1 MRSIFF
7 GGGTPSLMRPQTVQ
21 SVIDAVAANWSV
33 EPDAEIT
40 LEANPTSVEAGRF
53 RGYRAA
59 GVNRLSI
66 GVQALDDADL
76 KALGRRHDV
85 AEAVEAVRIAA
96 SIFPRYSFDL
106 IYARPGQSEKAWR
119 AELREAIKL
128 AGEHLSLY
136 QLTIEPETIFERL
149 WRAGKLA
156 IPDEDL
162 ARALFDATQ
171 EIAEDAGL
179 PAYEVSNHARPGAE
193 SRHNLVYWRYGEY
206 AGVGPG
212 AHGRLIT
219 PEGRRAQATEK
230 HPEMWLTQVESEGH
244 GLIENAPLSAEE
256 QGDEF
261 LLMGLRLREGVDRA
275 RFEALER
282 ASAASSARST
292 TSPPR
297 ASSKRTRPGASG
309 SRTSACRCSIR
320 SSRTWRPERGGEGE
334 RGGDGGEPS
343 GAAGAA
349 AEPAEAGA
357 IFGRDGVLSRA
368 CVTIFRRLVA
378 RRRRR
383 PPADAGSLMG
393 WASRRRNPAPT

>member
-1 MRSIFF
+1 VRATPIDEERFVAALSAELAHRAAATPGRTVRSIFF
-7 GGGTPSLMRPQTVQ
+7 GGGTPSLMRPQAVQ

-33 EPDAEIT
+33 EADAEIT

-59 GVNRLSI
+59 GVNRLSL

-96 SIFPRYSFDL
+96 SIFPRTSFDL

-119 AELREAIKL
+119 AELSRAMKL

-136 QLTIEPETIFERL
+136 QLTIEPETIFEGL
-149 WRAGKLA
+149 WRAGKLT
-156 IPDEDL
+156 IPDEEL

-171 EIAEDAGL
+171 EIAEAAGL

-212 AHGRLIT
+212 AHGRLVT

-244 GLIENAPLSAEE
+244 GLVENAPLTAEE

-275 RFEALER
+275 RFEAL
-282 ASAASSARST
+282 SG
-292 TSPPR
+292 
-297 ASSKRTRPGASG
+297 RPLQQ
-309 SRTSACRCSIR
+309 RHI
-320 SSRTWRPERGGEGE
+320 
-334 RGGDGGEPS
+334 DDL
-343 GAAGAA
+343 A
-349 AEPAEAGA
+349 AEGFVEEDDR
-357 IFGRDGVLSRA
+357 GRIR
-368 CVTIFRRLVA
+368 VTHTGMPLLDSIVA
-378 RRRRR
+378 DL
-383 PPADAGSLMG
+383 AA
-393 WASRRRNPAPT
+393 

>member
-1 MRSIFF
+1 MNSIESFAPLRSAPPAGADAGFAVYVHWPFCLAKCPYCDFNSHVRAAPIDEERFVAAMRAEIAHRAVATPGRVVRSIFF

-21 SVIDAVAANWSV
+21 SVIDAIGDRWAI

-76 KALGRRHDV
+76 KSLGRRHSV
-85 AEAVEAVRIAA
+85 TEAVEAVRVAA

-106 IYARPGQSEKAWR
+106 IYARPGQSEQAWR
-119 AELREAIKL
+119 AELAEALKM

-136 QLTIEPETIFERL
+136 QLTIEPDTIYEQL
-149 WRAGKLA
+149 WRAGKLRT
-156 IPDEDL
+156 PDDDL

-171 EIAEDAGL
+171 EIAETHGF

-206 AGVGPG
+206 AGIGPG
-212 AHGRLIT
+212 AHGRLLT
-219 PEGRRAQATEK
+219 PEGRFAQAAEK

-244 GLIENAPLSAEE
+244 GLVENAPLSAEE

-261 LLMGLRLREGVDRA
+261 LLMGLRLREGIDRA
-275 RFEALER
+275 RFKALSGR
-282 ASAASSARST
+282 SLSQRQIDDLAADGFIEEDARG
-292 TSPPR
+292 R
-297 ASSKRTRPGASG
+297 IRVTR
-309 SRTSACRCSIR
+309 
-320 SSRTWRPERGGEGE
+320 
-334 RGGDGGEPS
+334 S
-343 GAAGAA
+343 GAPLLDSIVADLAA
-349 AEPAEAGA
+349 
-357 IFGRDGVLSRA
+357 
-368 CVTIFRRLVA
+368 
-378 RRRRR
+378 
-383 PPADAGSLMG
+383 
-393 WASRRRNPAPT
+393 